1 MLNIEFKREKEI
13 ASFEPQAGKG
23 KSTNKRAQ

>member
-1 MLNIEFKREKEI
+1 MLNIEFERKKEI

-23 KSTNKRAQ
+23 KPTNKRAQ